1 MLPWCALGEEQGMAC
16 VGAHSQYA
24 NQLHHS
30 TQMICS
36 IQCPIHILG
45 EGEKKKKKKCFVFI

>member
-45 EGEKKKKKKCFVFI
+45 EGEEKKKCFVFI